1 MDAPIDQA
9 VETATRL
16 LHAIGAFTIALL
28 TVVILYDAGGRLL
41 LNRPFPGTTELASN
55 AMVLITFL
63 QVPYAVLHQK
73 LLRVTYLLERVP
85 CGARHVLD
93 ALAFG
98 IGGALFLAVAI
109 VGWAPLIHSVH
120 AGEFYGTDAFRIP
133 AWPLR
138 LSTFL
143 LWLMAAC
150 VCFRLVWLAGSGRL
164 QSAGDL
170 PH

>member
-1 MDAPIDQA
+1 MDRA
-9 VETATRL
+9 VESATRL

-28 TVVILYDAGGRLL
+28 TGVILYDAGGRLL
-41 LNRPFPGTTELASN
+41 FNRPFPGTTELASN

-73 LLRVTYLLERVP
+73 LLRVTFLLERVP
-85 CGARHVLD
+85 TGVRNVLD
-93 ALAFG
+93 AVAFG
-98 IGGALFLAVAI
+98 IGGALFLSVAI
-109 VGWAPLIHSVH
+109 VGWAPLVHSVH

-138 LSTFL
+138 VSTFV
-143 LWLMAAC
+143 LWLMAAS
-150 VCFRLVWLAGSGRL
+150 VCFRLVWLAASGRL
-164 QSAGDL
+164 KPVDDL